1 MALFS
6 PPGPP
11 AGATC
16 GRKSIVEPGTLL
28 RADDKVEGIALENAA
43 SMASDIQTKGA
54 APSMADGRECYHK
67 MEHRTDL
74 DRNGEPRDLVGPDVK
89 MPSMQ
94 SGGALARVATTGIY
108 LLRGVPRDLQRT
120 ARRRAVREGTT
131 LRRVLKE
138 ALREYAAETWT
149 PRPGD

>member
-1 MALFS
+1 
-6 PPGPP
+6 
-11 AGATC
+11 
-16 GRKSIVEPGTLL
+16 
-28 RADDKVEGIALENAA
+28 
-43 SMASDIQTKGA
+43 
-54 APSMADGRECYHK
+54 

>member
-67 MEHRTDL
+67 WNIGPTSIGTASPGTSWGRT
-74 DRNGEPRDLVGPDVK
+74 
-89 MPSMQ
+89 
-94 SGGALARVATTGIY
+94 
-108 LLRGVPRDLQRT
+108 
-120 ARRRAVREGTT
+120 
-131 LRRVLKE
+131 
-138 ALREYAAETWT
+138 
-149 PRPGD
+149 